1 MGKMSAITTL
11 LNGSGDVMHG
21 SDMSNDEAM
30 AYVMARKNQEEFCL
44 VRDWIWVDLELTDAE
59 SRCLAETHRQPALI
73 YAHSVIFDSSR
84 RWDVG
89 DFVRTSPL
97 YAFEQGF
104 LFKTFNTSYVL
115 LGDGRRKLAGL
126 DVVGRIF

>member
-1 MGKMSAITTL
+1 MSEITTL
-11 LNGSGDVMHG
+11 LNGSGDVMRG

-30 AYVMARKNQEEFCL
+30 TYVRERRNQEEFCL

-59 SRCLAETHRQPALI
+59 RRGLDETRRQPALI
-73 YAHSVIFDSSR
+73 YAHSVIFDTSR

-97 YAFEQGF
+97 YVFEKGF
-104 LFKTFNTSYVL
+104 LFKTFNTTYVL
-115 LGDGRRKLAGL
+115 LGEGRRKRVTL